1 MSINNQKN
9 ECKLMILYMLKNL
22 SFPLTHENLSNF
34 FLDKYASYIKFQQ
47 ILAELIDTKLIEEHK
62 TKVTVCY
69 KITDDG
75 TEALEAFIN
84 EITENRKHEIDE
96 YIKINKI
103 KLKEESM
110 IKANYTDGQN
120 GNFRINLEINE
131 NKDEIFKIEID
142 VPTSD
147 VATTICENW
156 KDKAKNIYSY
166 IIKQLL

>member
-120 GNFRINLEINE
+120 GNFRIKLEINE